1 MAAAE
6 AKREDR
12 IDAVVIVTPTA
23 SHYEIARVFLKAGFN
38 VICDKPLCLSLA
50 EARELKSL
58 ADRGQ
63 GNLLPD
69 A

>member
-23 SHYEIARVFLKAGFN
+23 SHYEIVPGSRHQRYLWQAALPFSG
-38 VICDKPLCLSLA
+38 
-50 EARELKSL
+50 EARSER
-58 ADRGQ
+58 AAEQ
-63 GNLLPD
+63 QW
-69 A
+69 

>member
-23 SHYEIARVFLKAGFN
+23 SHYEIAKVFL
-38 VICDKPLCLSLA
+38 
-50 EARELKSL
+50 
-58 ADRGQ
+58 
-63 GNLLPD
+63 
-69 A
+69 